1 MERCQMN
8 GLEKYEKIL
17 KQSCLFR
24 QKDCRGAAG
33 TGQASWGKDTGLR
46 KRAAVT
52 A

>member
-1 MERCQMN
+1 MN

-17 KQSCLFR
+17 KQELSVPAKGR
-24 QKDCRGAAG
+24 RGAAG